1 MQWMQTV
8 YSIYSDFSLIYT
20 VLVCKLLTG
29 TVGNIPSIRIKREGV
44 DDVPRVAWEMCIDI

>member
-1 MQWMQTV
+1 MQTV

-44 DDVPRVAWEMCIDI
+44 DDVPRVA